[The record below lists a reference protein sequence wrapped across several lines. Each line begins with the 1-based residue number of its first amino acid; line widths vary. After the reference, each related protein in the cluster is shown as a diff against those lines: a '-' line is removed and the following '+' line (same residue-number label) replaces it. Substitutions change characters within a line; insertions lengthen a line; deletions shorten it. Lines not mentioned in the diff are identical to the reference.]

1 MSNLDISLGGLSS
14 HSIDKNSIDR
24 NNTDKHINV
33 NQSNITDKKTETNS
47 AEYAL
52 AAEQVINATVDTE
65 SAAQNK
71 PVSTEEIEKS
81 VQDLNHFMQSMK
93 RNLSFSF
100 DDELGRGV
108 VAVKDIESD
117 EVIRQIP
124 SEELVVLIKKMDD
137 VAGILFDK
145 KV

>member
-1 MSNLDISLGGLSS
+1 MTDLSVNSASINSLSVDTNVDKSSYKSNATND
-14 HSIDKNSIDR
+14 
-24 NNTDKHINV
+24 V
-33 NQSNITDKKTETNS
+33 NQSSFSADADADAAAKVTDNTQVQNVHQEKKVS
-47 AEYAL
+47 AE
-52 AAEQVINATVDTE
+52 ETE
-65 SAAQNK
+65 KAVN
-71 PVSTEEIEKS
+71 EM
-81 VQDLNHFMQSMK
+81 NNFMTSMQ

-100 DDELGRGV
+100 DDDLGRDIV
-108 VAVKDIESD
+108 SVKDIESD

>member
-1 MSNLDISLGGLSS
+1 MTDLSVNSASINSLSVDTNVDKSSYKSNATND
-14 HSIDKNSIDR
+14 
-24 NNTDKHINV
+24 V
-33 NQSNITDKKTETNS
+33 NQSSFSADVAAKVTDNTQVQNVHQEKKVS
-47 AEYAL
+47 AEE
-52 AAEQVINATVDTE
+52 AEKAVNE
-65 SAAQNK
+65 MN
-71 PVSTEEIEKS
+71 
-81 VQDLNHFMQSMK
+81 NFMTSMQ

-100 DDELGRGV
+100 DDDLGRDIV
-108 VAVKDIESD
+108 SVKDIESD

>member
-1 MSNLDISLGGLSS
+1 MPDLSVNSASISSL
-14 HSIDKNSIDR
+14 SIDTS
-24 NNTDKHINV
+24 TDKNASQH
-33 NQSNITDKKTETNS
+33 NITNATNDVSQSSFSADAATKVTDNAQVQNVHQEKKVS
-47 AEYAL
+47 AEE
-52 AAEQVINATVDTE
+52 AEKAVNE
-65 SAAQNK
+65 MN
-71 PVSTEEIEKS
+71 
-81 VQDLNHFMQSMK
+81 NFMTSMQ

-100 DDELGRGV
+100 DDDLGRDIV
-108 VAVKDIESD
+108 SVKDIESD